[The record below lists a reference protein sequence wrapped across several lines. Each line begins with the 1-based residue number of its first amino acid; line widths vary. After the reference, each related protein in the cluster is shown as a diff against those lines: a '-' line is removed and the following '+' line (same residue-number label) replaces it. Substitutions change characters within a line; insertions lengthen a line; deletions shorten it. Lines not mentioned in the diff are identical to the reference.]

1 MSDLPEN
8 PSPSIPEQP
17 PESTEMP
24 ISVPVSKESIDPVV
38 SVVLDEDGLPPN
50 LTTTLLPPLPIEKP
64 REALKPAAAIAIP
77 DEDEEPEL
85 AERPVDPA
93 LLYLGLLAVTLL
105 GLRPLSPDARYAM
118 VWSLMIVIGVV
129 ALLFDRL
136 EIEIPTAGD
145 MAMGIGFGII
155 LSFPLLTLGP
165 LLAGLRSAS
174 RLMFVGMPE
183 PFIFQSLAIA
193 MPAAE
198 TLLFRG
204 AIQSTRGF
212 IFAVAAASL
221 WSIVLFFP
229 QLQVAEQPAI
239 GIAIGAFFVLLN
251 LMYSYL
257 KVRFGLFASWT
268 AQITASVLLLFVSRL
283 AG

>member
-1 MSDLPEN
+1 VSDLPEQ
-8 PSPSIPEQP
+8 PTSQPEYTPPDPPPPVDVQP
-17 PESTEMP
+17 A
-24 ISVPVSKESIDPVV
+24 PVT
-38 SVVLDEDGLPPN
+38 LDADDLPPP
-50 LTTTLLPPLPIEKP
+50 LTTTLLPPIPIEKQEKP
-64 REALKPAAAIAIP
+64 RDPLPPPTAKPLP
-77 DEDEEPEL
+77 DDADEPEPEI
-85 AERPVDPA
+85 ADRPVDPT
-93 LLYLGLLAVTLL
+93 LLYIGLLLLTVL
-105 GLRPLSPDARYAM
+105 GLRPLAPDARYAL

-136 EIEIPTAGD
+136 EVEIPTAGD
-145 MAMGIGFGII
+145 MAMGVAFGVI
-155 LSFPLLTLGP
+155 LSVPLLILGP
-165 LLAGLRSAS
+165 FLAGLRSAS
-174 RLMFVGMPE
+174 RLMFAEMSD
-183 PFIFQSLAIA
+183 PFIFQSLALA

-204 AIQSTRGF
+204 AIQTTRGV

-251 LMYSYL
+251 IVYSYL
-257 KVRFGLFASWT
+257 KVRFGLFAAWT

-283 AG
+283 GA

>member
-8 PSPSIPEQP
+8 ISPALPEQP
-17 PESTEMP
+17 APEP
-24 ISVPVSKESIDPVV
+24 IPQEVPAVVPVAPLQQAVSIP
-38 SVVLDEDGLPPN
+38 LDEDGLPPP
-50 LTTTLLPPLPIEKP
+50 LTTTLLPPLPVVQP
-64 REALKPAAAIAIP
+64 KPAPKAIP
-77 DEDEEPEL
+77 VIEEDEDEPEPID
-85 AERPVDPA
+85 RPVDPA
-93 LLYLGLLAVTLL
+93 LLFLVLLLVTLL
-105 GLRPLSPDARYAM
+105 GLRPLATDARYAL

-155 LSFPLLTLGP
+155 LSFPLLTIGP
-165 LLAGLRSAS
+165 FLSGLRSAS
-174 RLMFVGMPE
+174 RLMFAGMSDA
-183 PFIFQSLAIA
+183 FIFQSLVIA
-193 MPAAE
+193 LPAAE

-204 AIQSTRGF
+204 AIQSTRG
-212 IFAVAAASL
+212 ILFAVLAASL
-221 WSIVLFFP
+221 WSVVLFFP
-229 QLQVAEQPAI
+229 QLQIAEQPAV
-239 GIAIGAFFVLLN
+239 GVAIGAFFVLLH
-251 LMYSYL
+251 LVYSYL